1 MNEGSNA
8 ENASPGRDSIR
19 LGFSVRVYGTP
30 DLPSHDG
37 RASYLEPNLTISLA
51 YLRDILY
58 YLQANDIHMY
68 RMHGDLL
75 PGAMRLSE
83 LDARARI
90 DESQRELA
98 ALGALAREWDI
109 RLSFHPYGVA
119 LNTPDED
126 RFHRAVS
133 YLKTQARLLMAMTLG
148 PEAVIVLHVGG
159 VYDDHKTS
167 RERFVRRYEAL
178 PSSVRERLVLE
189 NDDHRFAFV
198 DVWAIHKACGIPVV
212 FDNLHHLVLNP
223 DRVPMR
229 EAMEDALDTWP
240 AGITPKVHF
249 SSPRT
254 EMRQLPGSSRTKA
267 PTWTEH
273 SDFANPF
280 EFIRFLTLT
289 KEFASFDVML
299 ESKARDLALLKLRED
314 VARFAPELARRL
326 R

>member
-1 MNEGSNA
+1 M
-8 ENASPGRDSIR
+8 
-19 LGFSVRVYGTP
+19 
-30 DLPSHDG
+30 
-37 RASYLEPNLTISLA
+37 SLA
-51 YLRDILY
+51 YLRDILH

-83 LDARARI
+83 PDTRARI
-90 DESQRELA
+90 AGCQTELA

-109 RLSFHPYGVA
+109 RLSFHPYGIA

-126 RFHRAVS
+126 RFHRALR
-133 YLKTQARLLMAMTLG
+133 YLETQAELMEAMALG

-167 RERFVRRYEAL
+167 RERFVRCYEAL
-178 PSSVRERLVLE
+178 PPSVRGRLVLE
-189 NDDHRFAFV
+189 NDDHRFAFA
-198 DVWAIHKACGIPVV
+198 DVWAIHKACDIPLV

-229 EAMEDALDTWP
+229 EAVEDALDTWP
-240 AGITPKVHF
+240 AGISPKVHF

-254 EMRQLPGSSRTKA
+254 EMRRLPGSSRTKA

-273 SDFANPF
+273 SDFAHPF

-289 KEFASFDVML
+289 GEFAPFDIML

-314 VARFAPELARRL
+314 VAKFAPELAPRL
-326 R
+326 A